1 MTELSVG
8 EKTGIGIATAV
19 CLAVIVMFIEQAYF
33 IIWKYETGRDTELR
47 VRSLWLVGIYPVS
60 YLSLPLI

>member
-1 MTELSVG
+1 MG